1 MAHITTMKEVITAI
15 CANFI
20 KAHQSN
26 QMDGFLPFLSK
37 EAVLIRFGRGTITE
51 HDVILNYLNN
61 MSVYHRTQTVDYS
74 IVDMPFWDMPV
85 VKIHI
90 HNEGLLFVA
99 FRVVSEHIT
108 QIIFRPESDNM
119 QLKF

>member
-1 MAHITTMKEVITAI
+1 MKEIVTAI
-15 CANFI
+15 CAKFI
-20 KAHQSN
+20 QAHQAN
-26 QMDGFLPFLSK
+26 QLDGFAPLLSK
-37 EAVLIRFGRGTITE
+37 DAVLIRFGRGTITE

-74 IVDMPFWDMPV
+74 IVDMPFWDVPV

-99 FRVVSEHIT
+99 FRVVEDHIT
-108 QIIFRPESDNM
+108 QIVFRPDADDNM
-119 QLKF
+119 RLKF

>member
-1 MAHITTMKEVITAI
+1 MKEIATAI
-15 CANFI
+15 CASFI

-37 EAVLIRFGRGTITE
+37 EAVLIRFGRGTIVE
-51 HDVILNYLNN
+51 HDVILTYLSN

-99 FRVVSEHIT
+99 FRVDGERIT
-108 QIIFRPESDNM
+108 QIVFRPENEDNM
-119 QLKF
+119 RLKI